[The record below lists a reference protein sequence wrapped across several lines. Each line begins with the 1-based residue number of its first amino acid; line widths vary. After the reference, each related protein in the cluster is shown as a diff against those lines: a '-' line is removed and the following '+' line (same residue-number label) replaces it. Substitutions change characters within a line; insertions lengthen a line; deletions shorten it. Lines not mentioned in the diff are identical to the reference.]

1 MASIARKNLFEDIP
15 RFIAAQAGIMFAVS
29 LVTIQ
34 NGILNGFVQS
44 ASLLVDNAE
53 ADIWIA
59 SEDMVQLV
67 LTMPLSLEQMTKA
80 QEVPGVQQAEP
91 LIVRSARWRDTTKQ
105 IQAVTIIG
113 SSVNGVLFKPW
124 NIVKGDL
131 VALKEPYG
139 VMVDEST
146 LGSLRVNDIGDTVT
160 ISGLEA
166 RVVGITQGTQAITN
180 SIFVFTSLKNAN
192 AYLNT
197 PLTTQTRCKLEDGDV
212 NCINVFDE
220 PDTQPGGR
228 RGVAA
233 PKPLTLTD
241 PITYILVKAEPG
253 QDIEQLKQRLDEALP
268 NTRAYTRDEIAEKLQ
283 LYWKDRTGIGFVLS
297 LGAGVGILVGMIVV
311 GQILYSS
318 VSDHLKEFG
327 TLKAMGAPDKVIY
340 GVILEQALWMALLGY
355 IPGIALCIGVASWA
369 SVTQGILILITPI
382 SGLSV
387 FGITVVMCAASAIFA
402 IQKVTRV
409 DPAIVFKA

>member
-15 RFIAAQAGIMFAVS
+15 RFLAAQAGIMFAVS

-34 NGILNGFVQS
+34 NGILNGFVKS
-44 ASLLVDNAE
+44 ASLLVDNAH

-67 LTMPLSLEQMTKA
+67 LTMPVSLEQMKQA

-91 LIVRSARWRDTTKQ
+91 LIVRSARWRDPMNQ

-113 SSVNGVLFKPW
+113 SSVNGVLFQPW
-124 NIVKGDL
+124 NIIKGDL
-131 VALKEPYG
+131 AALKEPYG
-139 VMVDEST
+139 IMVDEST
-146 LGSLRVNDIGDTVT
+146 LGSLRVDDIGDTVT

-192 AYLNT
+192 AYVNT
-197 PLTTQTRCKLEDGDV
+197 TLTTQTRCKLENGDV

-220 PDTQPGGR
+220 PETQPGGR
-228 RGVAA
+228 RGRVA
-233 PKPLTLTD
+233 PKPLTLAD
-241 PITYILVKAEPG
+241 PITYILVKAAPG
-253 QDIEQLKQRLDEALP
+253 EDIEQLKQRLDEALP
-268 NTRAYTRDEIAEKLQ
+268 TTKAYSREEIADKLQ
-283 LYWKDRTGIGFVLS
+283 IYWKDRTGIGFVLS
-297 LGAGVGILVGMIVV
+297 LGAGVGVLVGMIVV

-327 TLKAMGAPDKVIY
+327 TLKAMGAPDRVIY
-340 GVILEQALWMALLGY
+340 SVILEQALWMSVLGY
-355 IPGIALCIGVASWA
+355 MPGIALCFGVATWA
-369 SVTQGILILITPI
+369 SATQGILILITPI
-382 SGLSV
+382 SALSV
-387 FGITVVMCAASAIFA
+387 FGITVVMCVASAIFA

>member
-15 RFIAAQAGIMFAVS
+15 RFIAAQAGIMFAVG

-34 NGILNGFVQS
+34 NGILNGFVKS
-44 ASLLVDNAE
+44 SSLLVDNSQ

-67 LTMPLSLEQMTKA
+67 LTMPLSLEQLTQA
-80 QEVPGVQQAEP
+80 QKVSGVQQAEP
-91 LIVRSARWRDTTKQ
+91 LIVRSARWRDPSNQ

-124 NIVKGDL
+124 NIIQGEL
-131 VALKEPYG
+131 AAFKEPYG

-146 LGSLRVNDIGDTVT
+146 LENLRVNQIGDTVT
-160 ISGLEA
+160 IAGLEA
-166 RVVGITQGTQAITN
+166 RLVGITQGTQAITN

-192 AYLNT
+192 AYLTT
-197 PLTTQTRCKLEDGDV
+197 PLKTRTRCKLEDGDL

-220 PDTQPGGR
+220 SEQQSGAQVGI
-228 RGVAA
+228 AA
-233 PKPLTLTD
+233 PKALTQTD

-253 QDIEQLKQRLDEALP
+253 QNIEQLQQRLNQALP
-268 NTRAYTRDEIAEKLQ
+268 KTRAYRREEIAEKLQ
-283 LYWKDRTGIGFVLS
+283 KYWKERTGIGFILS
-297 LGAGVGILVGMIVV
+297 LGAGVGVLVGMIVV
-311 GQILYSS
+311 AQILYSS

-327 TLKAMGAPDKVIY
+327 TLKAMGAPDQVIY
-340 GVILEQALWMALLGY
+340 SVILEQALWMAILGY
-355 IPGIALCIGVASWA
+355 IPGMTLCAGVATWA
-369 SVTQGILILITPI
+369 SATQGILILITP
-382 SGLSV
+382 LSALTV
-387 FGITVVMCAASAIFA
+387 FGITVFMCAGSAIFA
-402 IQKVTRV
+402 IQKVTQV

>member
-15 RFIAAQAGIMFAVS
+15 RFIAAQAGIMFAVG

-34 NGILNGFVQS
+34 NGILNGFVKS

-53 ADIWIA
+53 ADIWVA

-67 LTMPLSLEQMTKA
+67 LTMPLSLEQLNQA
-80 QEVPGVQQAEP
+80 QEVPGVQRAEP
-91 LIVRSARWRDTTKQ
+91 LIVRSARWRDPSNQ

-124 NIVKGDL
+124 NIIQGDL

-139 VMVDEST
+139 IMVDEST

-192 AYLNT
+192 AYVNT
-197 PLTTQTRCKLEDGDV
+197 PLKTQTRCKLEDGDV

-220 PDTQPGGR
+220 PSPQAGGQV
-228 RGVAA
+228 GISA

-253 QDIEQLKQRLDEALP
+253 QDIQQLQQQLDQALP
-268 NTRAYTRDEIAEKLQ
+268 TTRAYSREEIAEKLQ
-283 LYWKDRTGIGFVLS
+283 RYWKERTGIGFVLS

-311 GQILYSS
+311 AQILYSS

-327 TLKAMGAPDKVIY
+327 I
-340 GVILEQALWMALLGY
+340 
-355 IPGIALCIGVASWA
+355 
-369 SVTQGILILITPI
+369 
-382 SGLSV
+382 
-387 FGITVVMCAASAIFA
+387 
-402 IQKVTRV
+402 
-409 DPAIVFKA
+409 